1 MLDGKNQLTI
11 RIKVYFA
18 SHCAQIP
25 NSSLPFYEKPT
36 IKLSA
41 LPHLTSKSGAF
52 DWKVAQ

>member
-52 DWKVAQ
+52 D